1 MIIMTVDGRMKG
13 ISEGAGTKELGEWM
27 REYGSEV
34 AINMDGGG
42 STTLFVADGKG
53 GTRRL
58 TTSRVYRK
66 VAAPLG
72 IFRIKEDSRNPAGE

>member
-1 MIIMTVDGRMKG
+1 RMKG
-13 ISEGAGTKELGEWM
+13 ISEGAGTRELGEWM

-34 AINMDGGG
+34 AINLDGGG

-53 GTRRL
+53 GIRRL
-58 TTSRVYRK
+58 TTSKVYRK

-72 IFRIKEDSRNPAGE
+72 IFRIKEDTADQAGQQ